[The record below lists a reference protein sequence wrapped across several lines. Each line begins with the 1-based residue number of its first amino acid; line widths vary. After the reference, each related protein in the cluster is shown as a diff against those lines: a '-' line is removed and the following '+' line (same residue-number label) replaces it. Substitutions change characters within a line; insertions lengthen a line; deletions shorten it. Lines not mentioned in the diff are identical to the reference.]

1 MRKSLSQ
8 IIGEATERLPEQN
21 QVAGDYWSIKVG
33 DGIGGIVTVTF
44 VKHYEGWTL
53 HKTDY

>member
-21 QVAGDYWSIKVG
+21 QVNGDYWSTKVG
-33 DGIGGIVTVTF
+33 DGVGGVVNVTF
-44 VKHYEGWTL
+44 ENALWRLGLTL
-53 HKTDY
+53 Y

>member
-21 QVAGDYWSIKVG
+21 QVNENYWSTKVG
-33 DGIGGIVTVTF
+33 DGVGGVVNVTF
-44 VKHYEGWTL
+44 AKHYGGWVL
-53 HKTDY
+53 HRTDY